1 MKLSNIKSNTALLF
15 ILFYTSFSSLAQQ
28 AKKILDADTLSFQL
42 RQVMKEVGIPAI
54 SVAMVQH
61 AAVVYSAAL
70 EMSQLTNKSAID
82 TNTMFEAASLT
93 KPVVAVTALRL
104 VEEGIID
111 LDKPLADYLG
121 YTYEGI
127 PDKRIKLITTRMVL
141 SHTSGFPN
149 WRNKKLDI
157 KSAPSEKFSYSG
169 EGFVYLQKVIE
180 KLTQKSLE
188 KLVDEKIFSP
198 LGMKNSI
205 LVFNPN
211 LHKNSTEGFNKKGVK
226 VKGYAPANANAAA
239 SMRTTANDYARFVI
253 ALMKNQLLKEETTN
267 QMFLPQ
273 IGISEE
279 DTNLF
284 WGLGWGLEKIENDV
298 AFWHWGDNSGYKCF
312 VIALKNEQTALIYF
326 TNSDKGLDIQHKLL
340 TMTTGYEFGLCE
352 WLDYK
357 QYDATK
363 SKK

>member
-1 MKLSNIKSNTALLF
+1 MKLSNIKANTALLF
-15 ILFYTSFSSLAQQ
+15 ILLYVSFSSFAQQ
-28 AKKILDADTLSFQL
+28 ANQVLNADTLSFQL
-42 RQVMKEVGIPAI
+42 KQVMKEVGIPAI
-54 SVAMVQH
+54 SIAVVQR
-61 AAVVYSAAL
+61 ATVVYSAAL
-70 EMSQLTNKSAID
+70 EISKVANKSAID
-82 TNTMFEAASLT
+82 TNTIFEAASLT
-93 KPVVAVTALRL
+93 KPVVAITALKL
-104 VEEGIID
+104 AEEGIID
-111 LDKPLADYLG
+111 LDKPLSDYLG

-127 PDKRIKLITTRMVL
+127 SDKRLKLITTRMVL

-157 KSAPSEKFSYSG
+157 KFAPGEKFSYSG

-188 KLVDEKIFSP
+188 KLVDEKIFIP

-211 LHKNSTEGFNKKGVK
+211 LHKNSTEGFNKKGIK
-226 VKGYAPANANAAA
+226 VKGYAPTSANAAA
-239 SMRTTANDYARFVI
+239 SMRTTANDYALFVI

-267 QMFLPQ
+267 QMLLPQ
-273 IGISEE
+273 IGISEK
-279 DTNLF
+279 DTNLS
-284 WGLGWGLEKIENDV
+284 WGLGWGLEKKENDV

-326 TNSDKGLDIQHKLL
+326 TNSDKGLNIQHKLL
-340 TMTTGYEFGLCE
+340 ALTTGYEFGLCE
-352 WLDYK
+352 WLDYE